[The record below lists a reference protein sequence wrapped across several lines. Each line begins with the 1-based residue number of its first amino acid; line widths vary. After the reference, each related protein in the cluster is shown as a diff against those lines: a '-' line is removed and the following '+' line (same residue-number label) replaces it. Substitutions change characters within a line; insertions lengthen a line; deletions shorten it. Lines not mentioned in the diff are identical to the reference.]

1 MIAMLD
7 TRTEKETLPK
17 CNDDLTIPT
26 KAAFLETHINYLN
39 EQIKILQGEVA
50 LAEIDKATLLK
61 RAKEVGVTE
70 DSQYKIVEVP
80 VYPKKRVDVERL
92 KRYKD
97 KYDLIIQNIKSR
109 IADKA
114 DSDLQK
120 ADVFISQ
127 ADVKAVIRDK
137 ATLAMVIPEQ
147 TEIERWETTIVKK

>member
-1 MIAMLD
+1 MLD
-7 TRTEKETLPK
+7 TLTERETLPK
-17 CNDDLTIPT
+17 SDSDLTIPT
-26 KAAFLETHINYLN
+26 KVADLEIHITYLN
-39 EQIKILQGEVA
+39 DQIKILQGEVA
-50 LAEIDKATLLK
+50 LAEVDKAALLK
-61 RAKEVGVTE
+61 RAKEVHVVE

-97 KYDLIIQNIKSR
+97 KYDLIIQNIRSR

-147 TEIERWETTIVKK
+147 TNVERWETTIVKK